1 MQSYRVCVADDH
13 EDAACVLVEGLKR
26 NHYNAFSVHT
36 GAEAIEACSKG
47 GVDLILLDICFPDI
61 DGYEVCQRIKEMP
74 AANDTVVIFV
84 SVKGA
89 HEDILR
95 GYQAGAV
102 DYITKPYNLPM
113 VMVRVDGAMRTKN
126 MQERLREQEELV
138 DSVYTDHLT
147 GLRNRRFLLER
158 LQEEVEE
165 AFRHDYPVS
174 CVVFDVHEIK
184 AIDDELGPVSL
195 DDLLVELGMALRNYS
210 RTYDVLARFDG
221 TMFAAVLPHTPLDQA
236 TSYANKIMREIDST
250 TFSDPSFPTEVRLT
264 AGVVSCKNGKQ
275 FGADFVLGEAM
286 RGLLRAKGNCNGDDR
301 VYALNLAETTVT

>member
-1 MQSYRVCVADDH
+1 MQPYRVCVADDH
-13 EDAACVLVEGLKR
+13 EDAASVLIEGLKR
-26 NHYNAFSVHT
+26 NHYDAFAVHT
-36 GAEAIEACSKG
+36 GAEAIEACTKG

-61 DGYEVCQRIKEMP
+61 DGYEVCRAIKASE
-74 AANDTVVIFV
+74 AAKDTVVIFV

-89 HEDILR
+89 QEDILK
-95 GYQAGAV
+95 GYQVGAV
-102 DYITKPYNLPM
+102 DFITKPYNLPM
-113 VMVRVDGAMRTKN
+113 VMVRVDAAMRTKN
-126 MQERLREQEELV
+126 IRERLREQEELV
-138 DSVYTDHLT
+138 DSVYTDQLT
-147 GLRNRRFLLER
+147 GLRNRRFLMER

-174 CVVFDVHEIK
+174 CVLFDLDEIR

-236 TSYANKIMREIDST
+236 TSYANKIMREVNGT
-250 TFSDPSFPTEVRLT
+250 TFSDPSFPTEVRLM
-264 AGVVSCKNGKQ
+264 AGVVSCRNGKQ

-286 RGLLRAKGNCNGDDR
+286 RGLLRAKGMTNNEER
-301 VYALNLAETTVT
+301 VFALNLAETA